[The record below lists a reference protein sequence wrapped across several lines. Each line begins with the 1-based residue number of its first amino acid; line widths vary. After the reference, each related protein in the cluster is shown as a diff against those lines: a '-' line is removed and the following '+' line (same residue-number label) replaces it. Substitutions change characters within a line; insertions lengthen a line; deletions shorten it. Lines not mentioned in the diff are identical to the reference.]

1 MGVSESKTMAE
12 TVLLAYQIA
21 EDEGSRRSILDEGSL
36 WKDKVEPEIQTFL
49 LSDNI

>member
-21 EDEGSRRSILDEGSL
+21 EDEGKSILDEGSL